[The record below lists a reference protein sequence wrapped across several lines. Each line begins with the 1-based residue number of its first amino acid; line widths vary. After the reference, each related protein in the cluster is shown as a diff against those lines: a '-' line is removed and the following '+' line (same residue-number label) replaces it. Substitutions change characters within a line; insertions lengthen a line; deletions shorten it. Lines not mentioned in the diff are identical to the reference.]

1 MQHRNII
8 QAIRRFPKS
17 LFAGMFGFDKHVYF
31 EAAEGTEAAPE
42 VKFWTKKSELLKER
56 EAIE

>member
-1 MQHRNII
+1 
-8 QAIRRFPKS
+8 
-17 LFAGMFGFDKHVYF
+17 MFGFDKHVYF

-56 EAIE
+56 EAIESLY